1 MSSNTR
7 RNPAELLAT
16 LVECIEDMNSQVS
29 EMNDASLERLLDSLP
44 AIIAAGS
51 AEMVLSVML
60 YREIQS
66 RDRGNVVAFPIAKR

>member
-1 MSSNTR
+1 
-7 RNPAELLAT
+7 
-16 LVECIEDMNSQVS
+16 MNSQVS

-51 AEMVLSVML
+51 AEMVLSVMI